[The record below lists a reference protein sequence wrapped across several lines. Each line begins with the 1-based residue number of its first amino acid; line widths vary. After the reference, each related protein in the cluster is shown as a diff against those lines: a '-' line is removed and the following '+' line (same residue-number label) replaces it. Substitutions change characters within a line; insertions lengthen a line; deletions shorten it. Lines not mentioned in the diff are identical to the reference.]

1 MEKLQNRRDVSILTA
16 IFMLTYMISYITRIN
31 FGAVI
36 SEIGS
41 AENITKSLLSMA
53 VTGSFITYGTGQIV
67 SGICGDKFSPKK
79 LVSLGLSVTTVMNF
93 LIPFCSSPY
102 LMCVVWCVNG
112 FAQAFMWPPIVKI
125 MSHTM
130 TDADYQTSIVK
141 VLWGSSFGTIAVY
154 LVSPLLIS
162 ISSWRAVFFFSSVC
176 GAVMLVLWN
185 ILVRDAAANVSV
197 KNEGT
202 EKKNGSH
209 LSVRVFMTPM
219 IVSVLLAIVC
229 QGMLRDGVTT
239 WMPSYIAETYNLS
252 NSISILS
259 GVLLPIF
266 SLLCYNTA
274 SSVYRKYMRN
284 PLTCS
289 AVIFLVGCV
298 SSFLL
303 YVLSGKSAIVSVFL
317 SALLTGCMHGV
328 NMLLVCM
335 LPAYFKRHGN
345 VSTAAGVLNSFTY
358 IGSAISTYG
367 FASLSENLGWSFTIV
382 MWVGVSALGCAMCLF
397 WSKRFKKEYGDAD
410 HIVE

>member
-1 MEKLQNRRDVSILTA
+1 MEKLQNKRDVNILTA

-31 FGAVI
+31 YGAVI

-41 AENITKSLLSMA
+41 AEGITKTLLSMA

-67 SGICGDKFSPKK
+67 SGICGDRFSPKK
-79 LVSLGLSVTTVMNF
+79 LVSLGLAVTTVMNL
-93 LIPFCSSPY
+93 LIPFCTSPY
-102 LMCVVWCVNG
+102 LMCAVWCVNG

-154 LVSPLLIS
+154 LISPLLIS
-162 ISSWRAVFFFSSVC
+162 ISSWRAVFFFSSAC

-185 ILVRDAAANVSV
+185 ILVRDTV
-197 KNEGT
+197 KVPAKKDVT
-202 EKKNGSH
+202 EKSKDAG

-219 IVSVLLAIVC
+219 ILSVLLAIVC

-239 WMPSYIAETYNLS
+239 WMPSYIAETYDLS

-266 SLLCYNTA
+266 SLLCYSVA
-274 SSVYRKYMRN
+274 SKLYRKYLRN

-289 AVIFLVGCV
+289 AVIFLAGCV
-298 SSFLL
+298 SSLLL
-303 YVLSGKSAIVSVFL
+303 YVLSGRSAVMSVLLSAI
-317 SALLTGCMHGV
+317 LTGCMHGV

-382 MWVGVSALGCAMCLF
+382 MWVGVAALGCALCLL
-397 WSKRFKKEYGDAD
+397 WTKRFKNEYGDAD
-410 HIVE
+410 HIVG

>member
-1 MEKLQNRRDVSILTA
+1 MEKLQNKRDVNILTA

-31 FGAVI
+31 YGAVI

-41 AENITKSLLSMA
+41 AEGITKTLLSMA

-67 SGICGDKFSPKK
+67 SGICGDRFSPKK
-79 LVSLGLSVTTVMNF
+79 LVSLGLAVTTVMNL
-93 LIPFCSSPY
+93 LIPFCTSPY
-102 LMCVVWCVNG
+102 LMCAVWCVNG

-154 LVSPLLIS
+154 LISPLLIS
-162 ISSWRAVFFFSSVC
+162 ISSWRAVFFFSSAC

-185 ILVRDAAANVSV
+185 ILVRDTV
-197 KNEGT
+197 KVPTKKDVT
-202 EKKNGSH
+202 EKSKGAG

-219 IVSVLLAIVC
+219 ILSVLLAIVC

-239 WMPSYIAETYNLS
+239 WMPSYIAETYDLS

-266 SLLCYNTA
+266 SLLCYSVA
-274 SSVYRKYMRN
+274 SKLYRKYLRN

-289 AVIFLVGCV
+289 AVIFLAGCV
-298 SSFLL
+298 SSLLL
-303 YVLSGKSAIVSVFL
+303 YVLSGRSAVMSVLLSAI
-317 SALLTGCMHGV
+317 LTGCMHGV

-367 FASLSENLGWSFTIV
+367 FASLSEHLGWSFTIV
-382 MWVGVSALGCAMCLF
+382 MWVGVAALGCALCLL
-397 WSKRFKKEYGDAD
+397 WTKRFKNEYGDAD
-410 HIVE
+410 HIVG